1 MYNASFRV
9 PFFWI
14 DDVYVTGMLAR
25 EVGVTQTHF
34 DSAYMLFP
42 EEFLQKFTERNLSSK
57 LVVGHIDSINSLKI
71 VWNKVLANRRHP
83 NETIDITT
91 KGP

>member
-34 DSAYMLFP
+34 DSAYMLSRR
-42 EEFLQKFTERNLSSK
+42 EFLQKSTAKFFFKAPSRPYRQYK
-57 LVVGHIDSINSLKI
+57 LVENCLEQSSCK
-71 VWNKVLANRRHP
+71 P
-83 NETIDITT
+83 TSS
-91 KGP
+91 